1 MNRPFEFAAPGR
13 IVFGAGVRRQAGEL
27 ALGLGRRALV
37 VTGGRPERTAFLLEL
52 LSAADVEFRVFS
64 VPGEPTLETVREGTA
79 LSLEAEADIVIGIGG
94 GSAMDAA
101 KAVAVLSANGGDPL
115 DYLEVIGRG
124 RPLEKPSLP
133 VLAMPT
139 TSGTGSEATR
149 NAVLASPEHG
159 VKASLRSVTMIPRV
173 ALVDPELTY
182 GLPPDVTATTGMDAL
197 TQLIE
202 PFLCRRSNPL
212 VDSLCRDGMARV
224 ARSLTRACADG
235 QDAAARTDLALASLQ
250 GGLALANAGLGI
262 VHGIAGPA
270 GGRFPAPHGA
280 LCAALLPHALT
291 VNRRALRE
299 RQPDSPVLPR
309 LDEVAR
315 ILTGREDAGS
325 AEGET
330 WLRELSAAL
339 RIPPLRSHGIRPPH
353 VPELAEKA
361 LAASSTKANPVDLAT
376 DEVEEII
383 VMAL

>member
-64 VPGEPTLETVREGTA
+64 VPGEPTLETARAGTA
-79 LSLEAEADIVIGIGG
+79 RALEAEADIVIGIGG

-101 KAVAVLSANGGDPL
+101 KAVGVLAANGGDPL

>member
-1 MNRPFEFAAPGR
+1 LNRPFEFAAPGR

-64 VPGEPTLETVREGTA
+64 VPGEPTLETARAGTA
-79 LSLEAEADIVIGIGG
+79 RALEAEADIVIGIGG

-101 KAVAVLSANGGDPL
+101 KAVGVLAANGGDPL

-361 LAASSTKANPVDLAT
+361 LAASSTRANPVDLAT

>member
-1 MNRPFEFAAPGR
+1 LNRPFEFAAPGR

-64 VPGEPTLETVREGTA
+64 VPGEPTLETARAGTA
-79 LSLEAEADIVIGIGG
+79 RALEAEADIVIGIGG

-101 KAVAVLSANGGDPL
+101 KAVGVLAANGGDPL

-124 RPLEKPSLP
+124 WPLEKPSLP

-361 LAASSTKANPVDLAT
+361 LAASSTRANPVDLAT

>member
-64 VPGEPTLETVREGTA
+64 VPGEPTLETARAGTA

-101 KAVAVLSANGGDPL
+101 KAVAVLAANGGDPL

-330 WLRELSAAL
+330 WLRELSVAL

>member
-1 MNRPFEFAAPGR
+1 LNRPFEFAAPGR

-64 VPGEPTLETVREGTA
+64 VPGEPTLETARAGTA
-79 LSLEAEADIVIGIGG
+79 RALEAEADIVIGIGG

-101 KAVAVLSANGGDPL
+101 KAVGVLAANGGDPL

-124 RPLEKPSLP
+124 WPLEKPSLP

>member
-64 VPGEPTLETVREGTA
+64 VPGEPTLETARAGTA
-79 LSLEAEADIVIGIGG
+79 RALEAEADIVIGIGG

-101 KAVAVLSANGGDPL
+101 KAVGVLAANGGDPL

-224 ARSLTRACADG
+224 ARSLTRACANG

-361 LAASSTKANPVDLAT
+361 LAASSTRANPVDLAT

>member
-64 VPGEPTLETVREGTA
+64 VPGEPTLETARAGTA
-79 LSLEAEADIVIGIGG
+79 RALEAEADIVIGIGG

-101 KAVAVLSANGGDPL
+101 KAVGVLSANGGDPL

-124 RPLEKPSLP
+124 WPLEKPSLP

-339 RIPPLRSHGIRPPH
+339 RIPSLRSHGIRPPH

>member
-64 VPGEPTLETVREGTA
+64 VPGEPTLETARAGTA
-79 LSLEAEADIVIGIGG
+79 RALEAEADIVIGIGG

-101 KAVAVLSANGGDPL
+101 KAVGVLAANGGDPL

-361 LAASSTKANPVDLAT
+361 LAASSTRANPVDLAT

>member
-64 VPGEPTLETVREGTA
+64 VPGEPTLETARAGTA
-79 LSLEAEADIVIGIGG
+79 RALEAEADIVIGIGG

-101 KAVAVLSANGGDPL
+101 KAVGVLSANGGDPL

-124 RPLEKPSLP
+124 WPLEKPSLP

-330 WLRELSAAL
+330 WLRELSATL

-361 LAASSTKANPVDLAT
+361 LAASSTRANPVDLAT

>member
-64 VPGEPTLETVREGTA
+64 VPGEPTLETARAGTA
-79 LSLEAEADIVIGIGG
+79 RALEAEADIVIGIGG

-101 KAVAVLSANGGDPL
+101 KAVGVLAANGGDPL

-124 RPLEKPSLP
+124 WPLEKPSLP

-361 LAASSTKANPVDLAT
+361 LAASSTRANPVDLAT

>member
-1 MNRPFEFAAPGR
+1 LNRPFEFAAPGR

-124 RPLEKPSLP
+124 WPLEKPSLP

-224 ARSLTRACADG
+224 ARSLTRACANG
-235 QDAAARTDLALASLQ
+235 RDAAARTDLALASLQ

-270 GGRFPAPHGA
+270 GGRFSAPHGA

-299 RQPDSPVLPR
+299 CQPDSPVLPR

-330 WLRELSAAL
+330 WLRELSASL
-339 RIPPLRSHGIRPPH
+339 RIPSLRSHGIRPPH

>member
-1 MNRPFEFAAPGR
+1 MNRPIEFAAPGR
-13 IVFGAGVRRQAGEL
+13 IVFGPGVRRQAGPL
-27 ALGLGRRALV
+27 ARELGRRALV
-37 VTGGRPERTAFLLEL
+37 VTGRHAERSAFLLEE
-52 LSAADVEFRVFS
+52 LSSEGVEFRVFS
-64 VPGEPTLETVREGTA
+64 VPGEPTLETARAGTA
-79 LSLEAEADIVIGIGG
+79 RALETGADIVIGIGG

-101 KAVAVLSANGGDPL
+101 KAVGVLAANGGDPL

-124 RPLEKPSLP
+124 RPLEKSSLP

-159 VKASLRSVTMIPRV
+159 VKASLRSATMLPRV

-182 GLPPDVTATTGMDAL
+182 GLPPAATAATGLDAL

-202 PFLCRRSNPL
+202 PYICRRSNPI
-212 VDSLCRDGMARV
+212 VDSLCRDGMARA
-224 ARSLTRACADG
+224 ARSLARACANG
-235 QDAAARTDLALASLQ
+235 RDAAARTDMALASLL

-280 LCAALLPHALT
+280 LCAALLPHALA

-299 RQPDSPVLPR
+299 RQPDSPVLSR
-309 LDEVAR
+309 MDEVAR
-315 ILTGREDAGS
+315 ILTGREVAGS
-325 AEGET
+325 EEGEA

-339 RIPPLRSHGIRPPH
+339 RIPSLGSYGIRSPH

-361 LAASSTKANPVDLAT
+361 LAASSTKANPVDLEM
-376 DEVEEII
+376 DEVAEII
-383 VMAL
+383 LRAL